1 MQLVSLSINPIP
13 SGGIVSDFE
22 GYDGLK
28 LRSALWEPT
37 RGPARGTVCIVPG
50 RGEFIEKYF
59 EVIADLR
66 RRGFA
71 VAIFDLRGQG
81 GSERMLSNP
90 RKGHVVAFT
99 EYDRDLAI
107 FIDEVVRPALPEPYI
122 GMGHSLGGHILL
134 RNAQDEAS
142 PFARMVLLSPMIAI
156 HENMLG
162 VNRPAARAYAALGS
176 LFGFAAAYVWGGS
189 NEPDDFTDFET
200 NRLTTDH
207 VRWSRN
213 KAIIEA
219 APELAL
225 GSPTVGWL
233 RAALRSSAMLSRPG
247 YPKYVCVPMIL
258 FAAGCRPG
266 GLGSG
271 DRGFRSRSQSRRAH
285 SYAGLASRNTS
296 GNGLDTAAVL
306 GCLRRLYGRRY
317 SFIRPGLVSA
327 PWPGL
332 GPAIQGQG
340 LGRMPEALASTRQSY
355 RFRPFYFCATF
366 ARVPAGAFVF
376 FFNLS

>member
-1 MQLVSLSINPIP
+1 
-13 SGGIVSDFE
+13 
-22 GYDGLK
+22 
-28 LRSALWEPT
+28 
-37 RGPARGTVCIVPG
+37 
-50 RGEFIEKYF
+50 
-59 EVIADLR
+59 
-66 RRGFA
+66 
-71 VAIFDLRGQG
+71 
-81 GSERMLSNP
+81 
-90 RKGHVVAFT
+90 
-99 EYDRDLAI
+99 
-107 FIDEVVRPALPEPYI
+107 
-122 GMGHSLGGHILL
+122 MGHSLGGHILL

-142 PFARMVLLSPMIAI
+142 PFARMILLSPMIEI
-156 HENMLG
+156 HDRMLG
-162 VNRPAARAYAALGS
+162 VKRSAARTYSTVAG

-189 NEPDDFTDFET
+189 DEPDDFTDFET

-233 RAALRSSAMLSRPG
+233 RAALRSSAMLSRPD

-258 FAAGCRPG
+258 FAAGA
-266 GLGSG
+266 
-271 DRGFRSRSQSRRAH
+271 DRVVSRIRRSRTSPSISRSAGTFLCRARVTK
-285 SYAGLASRNTS
+285 SFRKRTRYGSNSGRPSTPIWASIF
-296 GNGLDTAAVL
+296 
-306 GCLRRLYGRRY
+306 LR
-317 SFIRPGLVSA
+317 RPGLVSA

-376 FFNLS
+376 FFNLI